1 MHSANHDSSNSYVTH
16 NPVEPGPPASS
27 ALDTGRNTGILE
39 RFVDSFFQERN
50 IKWMLVVGAAIVFG
64 SSLMLVTKAWP
75 DWTPVLKYLTIVGYT
90 TVIFLVSEVSRRRL
104 RLTLTYKVLQA
115 LTLLLLPVCFLSLH
129 WLSSGSAVQS
139 LTQLVLIAPALL
151 LLWQA
156 STRILDHWLRGRQTT
171 FLVSFGLLCMAGT
184 LPAMTTP
191 IAAGGFV
198 LACWLVL
205 TAGML
210 KVNRHTFWMSETHQ
224 LPRVFGFLPIAM
236 LGLQFVV
243 LVGTKAITVLPVQW
257 IGFAT
262 VLVSATVLLTARTVA
277 DVFRKRSG
285 DLVRPLPW
293 PIVVPLFSGLLL
305 AVLGL
310 AFSMAGFSYVGP
322 TTYAV
327 VPTAMLAAVVF
338 GLAAR
343 DTHNRGLV
351 WGSLITIAIA
361 YQCSPVMFADLV
373 QTLRSATAEA
383 INQERV
389 PLSMYGLTYLPM
401 LAVLT
406 LASRLLQRR
415 KLDVFADP
423 IKHFVTA
430 IAVGLLAIAVTD
442 LTSLFIV
449 SAVNV
454 VAFTVYAIAFR
465 DRRYVLVSVLA
476 LIATVGTAIP
486 AAGQMEYLFM
496 DVQWIPAVLAGLA
509 CLMTMT
515 TWPDR
520 LVNRITL
527 VDGSR
532 LDNGTCIFRRSNEE
546 DRNVIQMLGCALAAV
561 IGIHWIVTAGLS
573 LLQPLEL
580 ASLLQFGFLL
590 AALLIYTLR
599 QPSYLSA
606 AFVWVLVGCAALRY
620 TIGLNFEISQVALAT
635 SFVLIATSS
644 IGYLLVRSLR
654 SENRNTI
661 PELRRA
667 FGLASPCKPSPD
679 KSKLEDLEHSGSPTL
694 SPVSNRIAAFGLSL
708 MDISVVVLTLLTAV
722 FFLPLWGLQHG
733 AAIWGGQFRLPGFPF
748 IEFAV
753 ASVALTAWFIALA
766 WKSKERAAGFTAAAM
781 IPIVTTSLMFIS
793 NINLSPTEL
802 CLVWAAVQGV
812 AVLSYGCLKARDND
826 HPALDAMLSLANA
839 SMLGLVAASCLSFD
853 WAMRGVVLIA
863 AATSWRHSQQGNAK
877 GDLAI
882 FANVQ
887 VLLGFAAL
895 GGCHGLIV
903 PGIMNIVSGEAVAS
917 LLLISSLSVI
927 ALDLVPQIAW
937 TRKNLMTPRT
947 QTWSDVLRCGLVWLA
962 MMCFTS
968 IRFSDIGIMSVTL
981 GLSVWVIAEVWQAI
995 RQQSESRV
1003 WAACLIALVTTGFLY
1018 TEQVISFGIGLSQFV
1033 LLGIGIAALGIVALA
1048 KSYKSLEVFDQPMK
1062 VVGNAMP
1069 AVVACFAVLREF
1081 SSLLSSST
1089 SLGALALMIAAGV
1102 YFHQAYSTRRRSF
1115 FVAGVAIANVGL
1127 FFLWRSLGWMA
1138 AELYMV
1144 PFGLSVLCLV
1154 ELLKDKLPATSH
1166 NPLRYFAVL
1175 TIMCSPLFEVLGGSW
1190 QHMFSLMLLSVV
1202 VILVAIGLQIRSLVY
1217 AGTAFLTVDLIAMV
1231 IRSTIHNLNLLW
1243 VCGVVLGVAVIA
1255 LAAFCENHRDKLLS
1269 RIRVLSAE
1277 LATWN

>member
-1 MHSANHDSSNSYVTH
+1 MHSANHDSSNSFVTATL
-16 NPVEPGPPASS
+16 VEPGPPANS
-27 ALDTGRNTGILE
+27 ALDAGKETGILE
-39 RFVDSFFQERN
+39 RFFDSFFQEKN

-75 DWTPVLKYLTIVGYT
+75 DWTPTLKYLTIVGYT

-129 WLSSGSAVQS
+129 WLSSGTAVQS
-139 LTQLVLIAPALL
+139 LTQLALITPALL

-171 FLVSFGLLCMAGT
+171 FLVSFGLLCMAGA
-184 LPAMTTP
+184 LPAVTTP

-198 LACWLVL
+198 LVCWLVL
-205 TAGML
+205 TAGAL
-210 KVNRHTFWMSETHQ
+210 KINRHTFWLSETHQ

-236 LGLQFVV
+236 LGLQFLI

-310 AFSMAGFSYVGP
+310 ALSMAGFSYVGP

-351 WGSLITIAIA
+351 WGCLITIAIA

-401 LAVLT
+401 LAGLT
-406 LASRLLQRR
+406 LASRYFQRR
-415 KLDVFADP
+415 KLDEFAKP
-423 IKHFVTA
+423 IKHFVTV
-430 IAVGLLAIAVTD
+430 IAVGLLGISVTD

-476 LIATVGTAIP
+476 LIATAGIAIP
-486 AAGQMEYLFM
+486 AADQMGYLLV
-496 DVQWIPAVLAGLA
+496 DVQWVPAVLAGLA
-509 CLMTMT
+509 CLMTVT

-520 LVNRITL
+520 LVNRIAL

-532 LDNGTCIFRRSNEE
+532 LDNGTCIFRRTNGENQ
-546 DRNVIQMLGCALAAV
+546 NVIQMLGCGLAAV
-561 IGIHWIVTAGLS
+561 IGIHWIVISGMS
-573 LLQPLEL
+573 LWQSFEL
-580 ASLLQFGFLL
+580 ASLLQFVFLL
-590 AALLIYTLR
+590 AALLVYTLR

-606 AFVWVLVGCAALRY
+606 AFVWVLVGFALLRY
-620 TIGLNFEISQVALAT
+620 TSGLNFEVPELALAA
-635 SFVLIATSS
+635 SFILIAAST

-654 SENRNTI
+654 SGNRNAI

-667 FGLASPCKPSPD
+667 FGFASLNTSSP
-679 KSKLEDLEHSGSPTL
+679 EDCEISDSLVL
-694 SPVSNRIAAFGLSL
+694 SPISKRIAAFGLSL
-708 MDISVVVLTLLTAV
+708 MDLSIAVLGLLTAV
-722 FFLPLWGLQHG
+722 FFLPVWALQHG
-733 AAIWGGQFRLPGFPF
+733 AAIWGDQLRLPGFPF
-748 IEFAV
+748 IEFAA
-753 ASVALTAWFIALA
+753 ASVALTIGFVALA
-766 WKSKERAAGFTAAAM
+766 WKSKQRAAGFGAAAM
-781 IPIVTTSLMFIS
+781 IPIVTTSVIFIGGIS
-793 NINLSPTEL
+793 LSFAEL

-812 AVLSYGCLKARDND
+812 AVLGYGVLKASDND
-826 HPALDAMLSLANA
+826 HAAVDAMLSLANA

-863 AATSWRHSQQGNAK
+863 AATSWRTIWRHSQQNMTR

-895 GGCHGLIV
+895 GGCHGLLV
-903 PGIMNIVSGEAVAS
+903 PGILSIASGATVAN
-917 LLLISSLSVI
+917 LLLVTSLSVI
-927 ALDLVPQIAW
+927 AFDLVPRITW

-947 QTWSDVLRCGLVWLA
+947 QIWSNVLRCGLVWLT

-968 IRFSDIGIMSVTL
+968 IRFDGFGIVLVTL
-981 GLSVWVIAEVWQAI
+981 GLSVCVIAEVWQAI

-1003 WAACLIALVTTGFLY
+1003 WAACLIMPVIAGFLY

-1033 LLGIGIAALGIVALA
+1033 LLAIGIAALGIVALA
-1048 KSYKSLEVFDQPMK
+1048 NSYKSLEVFDRPMK
-1062 VVGNAMP
+1062 VVGNTMP

-1081 SSLLSSST
+1081 SNVISSST

-1102 YFHQAYSTRRRSF
+1102 YFHQAYLTRRRSF
-1115 FVAGVAIANVGL
+1115 FIAGVTIANVGL

-1138 AELYMV
+1138 AELYLV

-1154 ELLKDKLPATSH
+1154 ELLKDKLPAASH

-1190 QHMFSLMLLSVV
+1190 LHMFSLMLLSVV
-1202 VILVAIGLQIRSLVY
+1202 VILVAIGLRIRSLVY

-1269 RIRVLSAE
+1269 RIRVFSAE